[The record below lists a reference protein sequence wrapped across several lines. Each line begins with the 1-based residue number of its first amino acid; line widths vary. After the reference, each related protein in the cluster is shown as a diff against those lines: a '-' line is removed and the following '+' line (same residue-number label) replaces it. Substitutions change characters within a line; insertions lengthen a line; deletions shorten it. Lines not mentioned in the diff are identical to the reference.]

1 VAWRVVPSAAT
12 RPARAVQDVHDGG
25 ENAIDEQLTLIWN
38 EARDQIR
45 GRVND
50 ATFRLWFE
58 RTVPVE
64 LTDDAFVLGLPNEFA
79 RDWVESRFG
88 AVLRE
93 ALRLVLAADVEVRLV
108 VDERAAAM
116 VVDGAADPPSP
127 PPAGGGSAVETPA
140 VAPSTSGEGAGLNPR
155 YVFERWVV
163 GPHNEYATAVARS
176 VAETPAAA
184 YNPVFVYAD
193 TGLGKTHLIQAIAHQ
208 LMVGEPSRRVKYVT
222 CEQFIDDFI
231 SGVSEKGRIE
241 ADRFK
246 QQYRTNDVLLIDDVQ
261 FLAGKE
267 GTQVEFFHTFNALYE
282 ADRQIVLTSDRPPRE
297 LEELD
302 DRLRSRFGQGV
313 VVDIG
318 RPDVETRIAIL
329 RRQVKVDDFS
339 IAEPEVLDY
348 IASRVSTNIRE
359 LVGALRRVVSYASI
373 THGRV
378 TLDVA
383 REALKDILPKP
394 YAQPITIEAVQSE
407 VARQFGCHVSDL
419 RGDRRS
425 AEVAYPRHVAMY
437 LCREL
442 TEASLP
448 QIGERFGGRD
458 HSTVLYAVNKI
469 ERLMQ
474 DGHDRQLHDLV
485 QVITQHLRS
494 AR

>member
-1 VAWRVVPSAAT
+1 M
-12 RPARAVQDVHDGG
+12 
-25 ENAIDEQLTLIWN
+25 
-38 EARDQIR
+38 
-45 GRVND
+45 ND

-58 RTVPVE
+58 RTVPVSLDE
-64 LTDDAFVLGLPNEFA
+64 GTFIVGLPNEFA

-88 AVLRE
+88 DILRE
-93 ALRLVLAADVEVRLV
+93 ALRAVMSADIEVRLV
-108 VDERAAAM
+108 VDERAAEIAVANGGLDGGP
-116 VVDGAADPPSP
+116 VVEPLPPAAGGAASDGDGAPAD
-127 PPAGGGSAVETPA
+127 A
-140 VAPSTSGEGAGLNPR
+140 AGLNPR

-176 VAETPAAA
+176 VADAPGSA
-184 YNPVFVYAD
+184 YNPVFIYAD
-193 TGLGKTHLIQAIAHQ
+193 TGLGKTHLIQAIAHEV
-208 LMVGEPSRRVKYVT
+208 LVTDPRRRVKYVT

-241 ADRFK
+241 GFK

-261 FLAGKE
+261 FLAGKQ

-282 ADRQIVLTSDRPPRE
+282 ADRQIVLTSDRQPRE

-329 RRQVKVDDFS
+329 RRQVKVDDFK
-339 IAEPEVLDY
+339 IGEPEALEY

-373 THGRV
+373 THGEV
-378 TLDVA
+378 TVDVA
-383 REALKDILPKP
+383 REALKDILPP
-394 YAQPITIEAVQSE
+394 SYSRAITIEAVQSE

-419 RGDRRS
+419 RGDKRT
-425 AEVAYPRHVAMY
+425 ADVTYPRHIAMY

-448 QIGERFGGRD
+448 QIGARFGGRD
-458 HSTVLYAVNKI
+458 HSTVVYGVHKI
-469 ERLMQ
+469 ERLIQ
-474 DGHDRQLHDLV
+474 DDHDRQLHDLV
-485 QVITQHLRS
+485 QVITARLR
-494 AR
+494 ADR

>member
-1 VAWRVVPSAAT
+1 MRRGVVKG
-12 RPARAVQDVHDGG
+12 RRRKARA
-25 ENAIDEQLTLIWN
+25 AIDEQLTLIWN
-38 EARDQIR
+38 EAREQIR

-58 RTVPVE
+58 RTVPVGLDE
-64 LTDDAFVLGLPNEFA
+64 GTFVVGLPNEFA

-88 AVLRE
+88 DTLRE
-93 ALRLVLAADVEVRLV
+93 AIGAVMAADVDVRLV
-108 VDERAAAM
+108 VDERAAELD
-116 VVDGAADPPSP
+116 V
-127 PPAGGGSAVETPA
+127 GGGETVVGGGERSPA
-140 VAPSTSGEGAGLNPR
+140 PAPVSGDGVLSVAEGAQADSGGLNSR
-155 YVFERWVV
+155 YIFDRWVV

-176 VAETPAAA
+176 VAEAPGSA

-193 TGLGKTHLIQAIAHQ
+193 TGLGKTHLIQAIAHEIF
-208 LMVGEPSRRVKYVT
+208 VADPARRVKYVT

-241 ADRFK
+241 GFK

-261 FLAGKE
+261 FLAGKQ
-267 GTQVEFFHTFNALYE
+267 GTQVEFFHTFNALFE
-282 ADRQIVLTSDRPPRE
+282 ADRQIVLTSDRQPRE

-329 RRQVKVDDFS
+329 RRQVKVDAYT
-339 IAEPEVLDY
+339 IGEPEVLEY

-373 THGRV
+373 THGEV
-378 TLDVA
+378 TLEVA

-394 YAQPITIEAVQSE
+394 YTQPITIEAVQSE

-419 RGDRRS
+419 RGDKRT
-425 AEVAYPRHVAMY
+425 ADVAYPRHIAMY

-448 QIGERFGGRD
+448 QIGGRFGGRD

-485 QVITQHLRS
+485 QVITSRLQTGR
-494 AR
+494 

>member
-1 VAWRVVPSAAT
+1 
-12 RPARAVQDVHDGG
+12 
-25 ENAIDEQLTLIWN
+25 
-38 EARDQIR
+38 
-45 GRVND
+45 
-50 ATFRLWFE
+50 
-58 RTVPVE
+58 VPVA

-79 RDWVESRFG
+79 RDWVESRFS

-93 ALRLVLAADVEVRLV
+93 AVRLVLSADVEVRLV
-108 VDERAAAM
+108 VDERAAALAT
-116 VVDGAADPPSP
+116 GAAPDEPAAG
-127 PPAGGGSAVETPA
+127 PAGVPAAVPA
-140 VAPSTSGEGAGLNPR
+140 AVPADKPAAAPVAADTAGLNPR
-155 YVFERWVV
+155 YVFDRWVV

-176 VAETPAAA
+176 VADAPAAA

-208 LMVGEPSRRVKYVT
+208 LLVNDPHRRVKYVT

-246 QQYRTNDVLLIDDVQ
+246 AQYRTNDVLLIDDVQ

-329 RRQVKVDDFS
+329 RRQVKVDDFR

-373 THGRV
+373 THGDV

-394 YAQPITIEAVQSE
+394 YAQPITIEAVQGE

-425 AEVAYPRHVAMY
+425 ADVAYPRHVAMY

-469 ERLMQ
+469 ERLIQ

-485 QVITQHLRS
+485 QVVTQHLRTE
-494 AR
+494 R

>member
-1 VAWRVVPSAAT
+1 
-12 RPARAVQDVHDGG
+12 
-25 ENAIDEQLTLIWN
+25 
-38 EARDQIR
+38 
-45 GRVND
+45 VND

-58 RTVPVE
+58 RTVPVGLE
-64 LTDDAFVLGLPNEFA
+64 EGTFVVGLPNEFA

-88 AVLRE
+88 DILRE
-93 ALRLVLAADVEVRLV
+93 AIGVVMAADIDVRVV
-108 VDERAAAM
+108 VDERAAEVA
-116 VVDGAADPPSP
+116 VSDGADG
-127 PPAGGGSAVETPA
+127 PPAPVPASDDAMA
-140 VAPSTSGEGAGLNPR
+140 VAPDGAPADPAGLNPR
-155 YVFERWVV
+155 YVFDRWVV

-176 VAETPAAA
+176 VADAPGSA
-184 YNPVFVYAD
+184 YNPVFIYAD
-193 TGLGKTHLIQAIAHQ
+193 TGLGKTHLIQAIAHEI
-208 LMVGEPSRRVKYVT
+208 LVADPGRRVKYVT

-241 ADRFK
+241 GFK
-246 QQYRTNDVLLIDDVQ
+246 QQYRANDVLLIDDVQ
-261 FLAGKE
+261 FLAGKQ

-282 ADRQIVLTSDRPPRE
+282 ADRQIVLTSDRQPRE

-329 RRQVKVDDFS
+329 RRQVKVDAYKID
-339 IAEPEVLDY
+339 EPEVLDY

-373 THGRV
+373 THAEV
-378 TLDVA
+378 TLAVA
-383 REALKDILPKP
+383 REALKDILPTP
-394 YAQPITIEAVQSE
+394 YTQPITIEAVQSE

-419 RGDRRS
+419 RSDKRT
-425 AEVAYPRHVAMY
+425 ADVAYPRHVAMY

-448 QIGERFGGRD
+448 QIGGRFGGRD

-469 ERLMQ
+469 ERLIQ

-485 QVITQHLRS
+485 QVITSHLQTGR
-494 AR
+494 

>member
-1 VAWRVVPSAAT
+1 MS
-12 RPARAVQDVHDGG
+12 RPPGRRRGP
-25 ENAIDEQLTLIWN
+25 
-38 EARDQIR
+38 RD
-45 GRVND
+45 
-50 ATFRLWFE
+50 A
-58 RTVPVE
+58 
-64 LTDDAFVLGLPNEFA
+64 
-79 RDWVESRFG
+79 
-88 AVLRE
+88 
-93 ALRLVLAADVEVRLV
+93 
-108 VDERAAAM
+108 
-116 VVDGAADPPSP
+116 
-127 PPAGGGSAVETPA
+127 
-140 VAPSTSGEGAGLNPR
+140 AGLNPR
-155 YVFERWVV
+155 YDFDRWVI

-176 VAETPAAA
+176 VAESPAAA

-208 LMVGEPSRRVKYVT
+208 LLVTEPRRRVKYVT

-246 QQYRTNDVLLIDDVQ
+246 AHYRTNDVLLIDDVQ

-329 RRQVKVDDFS
+329 RRQVKVDDFR

-373 THGRV
+373 TRGDV
-378 TLDVA
+378 TLEVA

-394 YAQPITIEAVQSE
+394 YAQPITIEAVQGE

-425 AEVAYPRHVAMY
+425 ADVAYPRHVAMY

-448 QIGERFGGRD
+448 QIGDALRRSRPQHRPLRREQDRAPHPGRPRPPAPRPRPGR
-458 HSTVLYAVNKI
+458 HAAPAQRALTACGAARRRRS
-469 ERLMQ
+469 
-474 DGHDRQLHDLV
+474 HDRADRPAAPAPLLHNAPL
-485 QVITQHLRS
+485 QTTAGARPS
-494 AR
+494 AC

>member
-1 VAWRVVPSAAT
+1 
-12 RPARAVQDVHDGG
+12 
-25 ENAIDEQLTLIWN
+25 
-38 EARDQIR
+38 
-45 GRVND
+45 
-50 ATFRLWFE
+50 
-58 RTVPVE
+58 VPVA
-64 LTDDAFVLGLPNEFA
+64 LTGDAFVLGLPNEFA

-88 AVLRE
+88 EVLRE
-93 ALRLVLAADVEVRLV
+93 ALRLVLAADVDVRLV
-108 VDERAAAM
+108 VDERAAALAAS
-116 VVDGAADPPSP
+116 GAPDETAPAAAVPASVASAD
-127 PPAGGGSAVETPA
+127 A
-140 VAPSTSGEGAGLNPR
+140 AGLNPR
-155 YVFERWVV
+155 YVFDRWVV

-176 VAETPAAA
+176 VAEAPASA

-208 LMVGEPSRRVKYVT
+208 LLVTGPRRRVKYVT

-246 QQYRTNDVLLIDDVQ
+246 QQYRANDVLLIDDVQ

-329 RRQVKVDDFS
+329 RRQVKVDDFR

-348 IASRVSTNIRE
+348 IASRASTNIRE

-373 THGRV
+373 THGEV

-394 YAQPITIEAVQSE
+394 YTQPITIDAVQSE

-425 AEVAYPRHVAMY
+425 ADVAYPRHVAMY

-469 ERLMQ
+469 ERLIQ

-494 AR
+494 ER

>member
-1 VAWRVVPSAAT
+1 
-12 RPARAVQDVHDGG
+12 
-25 ENAIDEQLTLIWN
+25 
-38 EARDQIR
+38 
-45 GRVND
+45 
-50 ATFRLWFE
+50 
-58 RTVPVE
+58 
-64 LTDDAFVLGLPNEFA
+64 
-79 RDWVESRFG
+79 
-88 AVLRE
+88 
-93 ALRLVLAADVEVRLV
+93 
-108 VDERAAAM
+108 
-116 VVDGAADPPSP
+116 
-127 PPAGGGSAVETPA
+127 
-140 VAPSTSGEGAGLNPR
+140 
-155 YVFERWVV
+155 
-163 GPHNEYATAVARS
+163 
-176 VAETPAAA
+176 
-184 YNPVFVYAD
+184 
-193 TGLGKTHLIQAIAHQ
+193 
-208 LMVGEPSRRVKYVT
+208 VKYVT

-246 QQYRTNDVLLIDDVQ
+246 TQYRSNDVLLVDDVQ

-267 GTQVEFFHTFNALYE
+267 GTQVEFFNTFNALYE

-339 IAEPEVLDY
+339 IGEPEVLDY

-373 THGRV
+373 THGQV

-394 YAQPITIEAVQSE
+394 YAQPITIEAVQGE

-419 RGDRRS
+419 RGDKRS

>member
-1 VAWRVVPSAAT
+1 VRRGVVKG
-12 RPARAVQDVHDGG
+12 RRRKARA
-25 ENAIDEQLTLIWN
+25 AIDEQLTLIWN
-38 EARDQIR
+38 EAREQIR

-58 RTVPVE
+58 RTVPVGLDE
-64 LTDDAFVLGLPNEFA
+64 GTFVVGLPNEFA

-88 AVLRE
+88 DTLRE
-93 ALRLVLAADVEVRLV
+93 AIGAVMAADVDVRLV
-108 VDERAAAM
+108 VDERAAELD
-116 VVDGAADPPSP
+116 V
-127 PPAGGGSAVETPA
+127 GGGETVVGGGERSPA
-140 VAPSTSGEGAGLNPR
+140 PAPVSGDGVLSVAEGAQADSGGLNSR
-155 YVFERWVV
+155 YIFDRWVV

-176 VAETPAAA
+176 VAEAPGSA

-193 TGLGKTHLIQAIAHQ
+193 TGLGKTHLIQAIAHEIF
-208 LMVGEPSRRVKYVT
+208 VADPARRVKYVT

-241 ADRFK
+241 GFK

-261 FLAGKE
+261 FLAGKQ

-282 ADRQIVLTSDRPPRE
+282 ADRQIVLTSDRQPRE

-329 RRQVKVDDFS
+329 RRQVKVDAYT
-339 IAEPEVLDY
+339 IGEPEVLEY

-373 THGRV
+373 THGEV
-378 TLDVA
+378 TLEVA

-394 YAQPITIEAVQSE
+394 YTQPITIEAVQSE

-419 RGDRRS
+419 RGDKRT
-425 AEVAYPRHVAMY
+425 ADVAYPRHIAMY

-448 QIGERFGGRD
+448 QIGGRFGGRD

-485 QVITQHLRS
+485 QVITSRLQTGR
-494 AR
+494 

>member
-1 VAWRVVPSAAT
+1 M
-12 RPARAVQDVHDGG
+12 
-25 ENAIDEQLTLIWN
+25 
-38 EARDQIR
+38 
-45 GRVND
+45 ND

-58 RTVPVE
+58 RTVPVGLE
-64 LTDDAFVLGLPNEFA
+64 DGAFVVGLPNEFA

-88 AVLRE
+88 DILRE
-93 ALRLVLAADVEVRLV
+93 AIGAVMAADIDVRVV
-108 VDERAAAM
+108 VDERAAEIAVDDPDDVAQAM
-116 VVDGAADPPSP
+116 AAGAPAAPAALNGDGPLSAADGAQAD
-127 PPAGGGSAVETPA
+127 
-140 VAPSTSGEGAGLNPR
+140 GAGLNSR
-155 YVFERWVV
+155 YVFDRWVV

-176 VAETPAAA
+176 VAEAPGTA
-184 YNPVFVYAD
+184 YNPVFIYAD
-193 TGLGKTHLIQAIAHQ
+193 TGLGKTHLIQAIAHE
-208 LMVGEPSRRVKYVT
+208 VFVADPGRRVKYVT

-241 ADRFK
+241 GFK
-246 QQYRTNDVLLIDDVQ
+246 QQYRANDVLLIDDVQ
-261 FLAGKE
+261 FLAGKT

-282 ADRQIVLTSDRPPRE
+282 ADRQIVLTSDRQPRE

-329 RRQVKVDDFS
+329 RRQVKVDAYK
-339 IAEPEVLDY
+339 IGEPEVLEY

-373 THGRV
+373 THGDV
-378 TLDVA
+378 TLEVA

-394 YAQPITIEAVQSE
+394 YTQPITIEAVQSE

-419 RGDRRS
+419 RGDKRT
-425 AEVAYPRHVAMY
+425 ADVAYPRHIAMF

-448 QIGERFGGRD
+448 QIGARFGGRD

-469 ERLMQ
+469 DRLMQ

-485 QVITQHLRS
+485 QVITSRLQTGR
-494 AR
+494 

>member
-1 VAWRVVPSAAT
+1 M
-12 RPARAVQDVHDGG
+12 
-25 ENAIDEQLTLIWN
+25 
-38 EARDQIR
+38 
-45 GRVND
+45 ND

-58 RTVPVE
+58 RTVPVGLE
-64 LTDDAFVLGLPNEFA
+64 EGTFVVGLPNEFA

-88 AVLRE
+88 DILRE
-93 ALRLVLAADVEVRLV
+93 AIGAVMAADIDVRVV
-108 VDERAAAM
+108 VDERAAEVA
-116 VVDGAADPPSP
+116 VSDGTGAPPAPAPASDDGPAGAPDGAPADP
-127 PPAGGGSAVETPA
+127 
-140 VAPSTSGEGAGLNPR
+140 AGLNPR
-155 YVFERWVV
+155 YVFDRWVV

-176 VAETPAAA
+176 VADAPGSA
-184 YNPVFVYAD
+184 YNPVFIYAD
-193 TGLGKTHLIQAIAHQ
+193 TGLGKTHLIQAIAHEI
-208 LMVGEPSRRVKYVT
+208 LVADPRRRVKYVT

-241 ADRFK
+241 GFK
-246 QQYRTNDVLLIDDVQ
+246 QQYRANDVLLIDDVQ
-261 FLAGKE
+261 FLAGKQ

-282 ADRQIVLTSDRPPRE
+282 ADRQIVLTSDRQPRE

-329 RRQVKVDDFS
+329 RRQVKVDAYKID
-339 IAEPEVLDY
+339 EPEVLDY

-373 THGRV
+373 THAEV
-378 TLDVA
+378 TLAVA
-383 REALKDILPKP
+383 REALKDILPTP
-394 YAQPITIEAVQSE
+394 YTQPITIEAVQSE

-419 RGDRRS
+419 RSDKRT
-425 AEVAYPRHVAMY
+425 ADVAYPRHVAMY

-448 QIGERFGGRD
+448 QIGGRFGGRD

-469 ERLMQ
+469 ERLIQ

-485 QVITQHLRS
+485 QVITSHLQTGR
-494 AR
+494 

>member
-1 VAWRVVPSAAT
+1 M
-12 RPARAVQDVHDGG
+12 
-25 ENAIDEQLTLIWN
+25 IDEQLTRVWD

-45 GRVND
+45 ERVND

-58 RTVPVE
+58 RTVPVGLE
-64 LTDDAFVLGLPNEFA
+64 DGAFVVGVPNEFA

-88 AVLRE
+88 DILRAASGAVM
-93 ALRLVLAADVEVRLV
+93 AADIDIRVV
-108 VDERAAAM
+108 VDERAAEVA
-116 VVDGAADPPSP
+116 VSGGAEPGPPAPTPVAGDGPPSGVNVGP
-127 PPAGGGSAVETPA
+127 PDGGP
-140 VAPSTSGEGAGLNPR
+140 PDGAGLNPR
-155 YVFERWVV
+155 YVFDRWVI

-176 VAETPAAA
+176 VAEAPGSA

-193 TGLGKTHLIQAIAHQ
+193 TGLGKTHLIQAVAHAI
-208 LMVGEPSRRVKYVT
+208 LVADPGRRVKYVT

-241 ADRFK
+241 GFK
-246 QQYRTNDVLLIDDVQ
+246 HQYRTNDVLLIDDVQ
-261 FLAGKE
+261 FLAGKQ

-282 ADRQIVLTSDRPPRE
+282 ADRQIVLPSARQPRE

-329 RRQVKVDDFS
+329 RRQVKVDAFK
-339 IAEPEVLDY
+339 IAEPEVLEY

-373 THGRV
+373 THGEV
-378 TLDVA
+378 TVAVA

-394 YAQPITIEAVQSE
+394 YTQPITIDAVQSE

-419 RGDRRS
+419 RGDKRT
-425 AEVAYPRHVAMY
+425 ADVAYPRHIAMY

-448 QIGERFGGRD
+448 QIGGRFGGRD

-469 ERLMQ
+469 ERLLQ
-474 DGHDRQLHDLV
+474 DGHDRQLHDLI
-485 QVITQHLRS
+485 QVIISRLQT

>member
-1 VAWRVVPSAAT
+1 VRRGVVKG
-12 RPARAVQDVHDGG
+12 RRRKARA
-25 ENAIDEQLTLIWN
+25 AIDEQLTLIWN
-38 EARDQIR
+38 EAREQIR

-58 RTVPVE
+58 RTVPVGLDE
-64 LTDDAFVLGLPNEFA
+64 GTFVVGLPNEFA

-88 AVLRE
+88 DTLRE
-93 ALRLVLAADVEVRLV
+93 AIGAVMAADVDVRLV
-108 VDERAAAM
+108 VDQRAAEMAVGAAETAVGGGERPPVPPTVGED
-116 VVDGAADPPSP
+116 VVPGVADGA
-127 PPAGGGSAVETPA
+127 
-140 VAPSTSGEGAGLNPR
+140 LNPR
-155 YVFERWVV
+155 YIFDRWVV

-176 VAETPAAA
+176 VAEAPGSA

-193 TGLGKTHLIQAIAHQ
+193 TGLGKTHLIQAIAHEIF
-208 LMVGEPSRRVKYVT
+208 VADPARRVKYVT
-222 CEQFIDDFI
+222 CERFIDDFI

-241 ADRFK
+241 GFK

-261 FLAGKE
+261 FLAGKQ

-282 ADRQIVLTSDRPPRE
+282 ADRQIVLTSDRQPRE

-329 RRQVKVDDFS
+329 RRQVKVDAYT
-339 IAEPEVLDY
+339 IGEPEVLEY

-373 THGRV
+373 THGEV
-378 TLDVA
+378 TLEVA

-394 YAQPITIEAVQSE
+394 YTQPITIEAVQSE

-419 RGDRRS
+419 RGDKRT
-425 AEVAYPRHVAMY
+425 ADVAYPRHIAMY

-448 QIGERFGGRD
+448 QIGGRFGGRD

-485 QVITQHLRS
+485 QVITSRLQTGR
-494 AR
+494 

>member
-1 VAWRVVPSAAT
+1 MGVVPSV
-12 RPARAVQDVHDGG
+12 RAGHGTGGKRERDDG
-25 ENAIDEQLTLIWN
+25 EAEIDEQLTLIWN

-58 RTVPVE
+58 RTVPVA

-93 ALRLVLAADVEVRLV
+93 ALRLVLSADVEVRLV
-108 VDERAAAM
+108 VDERAAAL
-116 VVDGAADPPSP
+116 A
-127 PPAGGGSAVETPA
+127 
-140 VAPSTSGEGAGLNPR
+140 TSGAPDEPAPATPGPEPDEPAAVPATRPGDAAGLNPR
-155 YVFERWVV
+155 YVFDRWVI

-176 VAETPAAA
+176 VAESPAAA

-208 LMVGEPSRRVKYVT
+208 LLVTEPRRRVKYVT

-246 QQYRTNDVLLIDDVQ
+246 AHYRTNDVLLIDDVQ

-329 RRQVKVDDFS
+329 RRQVKVDDFR

-373 THGRV
+373 TRGDV
-378 TLDVA
+378 TLEVA

-394 YAQPITIEAVQSE
+394 YAQPITIEAVQGE

-425 AEVAYPRHVAMY
+425 ADVAYPRHVAMY

-469 ERLMQ
+469 ERLIQ

-485 QVITQHLRS
+485 QVVTQHLRS
-494 AR
+494 ER